1 MHIIYDHK
9 NFYQSLWVFLQKFE
23 KEKLWKYILLQIKW
37 TNVILCMIIEK
48 NAFQTQTFLAF
59 YKFAICIKHTVNEF
73 YYLYVMYWYVFP
85 EWKIL
90 QNSAWIPPEGKVTS
104 D

>member
-48 NAFQTQTFLAF
+48 KMPFKHK
-59 YKFAICIKHTVNEF
+59 KFAFCIKNSVNEF